1 MTLAQIDE
9 LFAQTLTGEYDD
21 DAPWE
26 AVKTLR
32 NLGTRQV
39 FERAAEWCTSS
50 DPLKR
55 ARGADVLA
63 QIGRT
68 FQHQHNNFLEESYAV
83 VLQLAQHERESVPL
97 LAAIHALGHIGNP
110 LALPFVIQNYSH
122 EDPNVRLAVA
132 FALGTFADDPRAVQA
147 LIVLM
152 EDRDDDVRDWATFGL
167 GVLGHTDSPEI
178 RVALLR
184 RTKDPNP
191 DVRGEALAALANRG
205 ESQAIPPLIAELN
218 QGAVSVPLRE
228 AAESFLGESEQ
239 HEKWNGHDFA
249 KALKLHF
256 RL

>member
-21 DAPWE
+21 DARWE

-97 LAAIHALGHIGNP
+97 LA
-110 LALPFVIQNYSH
+110 
-122 EDPNVRLAVA
+122 
-132 FALGTFADDPRAVQA
+132 
-147 LIVLM
+147 
-152 EDRDDDVRDWATFGL
+152 
-167 GVLGHTDSPEI
+167 
-178 RVALLR
+178 
-184 RTKDPNP
+184 
-191 DVRGEALAALANRG
+191 
-205 ESQAIPPLIAELN
+205 
-218 QGAVSVPLRE
+218 
-228 AAESFLGESEQ
+228 
-239 HEKWNGHDFA
+239 
-249 KALKLHF
+249 
-256 RL
+256 